1 MCPVLPAPVLDRQVQ
16 STGLA
21 PCLTLRENTERPV
34 AVTQGTNTVVGCD
47 LARIVTEALT
57 ILDGK
62 GKAGRVP
69 ELWGGQAAKRIVQTL
84 WKGDQLV

>member
-1 MCPVLPAPVLDRQVQ
+1 V
-16 STGLA
+16 T
-21 PCLTLRENTERPV
+21 
-34 AVTQGTNTVVGCD
+34 VTQGTNTIVGCD
-47 LARIVTEALT
+47 PARIVTEALA